1 MCTLFYK
8 AIEALQ
14 AKCANVGYT
23 VKDGQM
29 IHPSAAMGYA
39 IRNHDQERLDDLI
52 ARADERMYQ
61 AKARMKKRRSDRQE
75 PVPETNGDQ

>member
-1 MCTLFYK
+1 MKIQIDAGKPDIGHRVDLRQVIQHHGADQLAGHF
-8 AIEALQ
+8 
-14 AKCANVGYT
+14 
-23 VKDGQM
+23 
-29 IHPSAAMGYA
+29 SAAN
-39 IRNHDQERLDDLI
+39 RLERLDDLI